1 MLKETSLRFSRIVWI
16 LFNTI
21 INVGNTLLLD
31 EFKCSPRFWQEQFHS
46 RIPIQTLYYSLNQ
59 TSNYLSNFWC
69 CLGFRRHTFM
79 RVLSCLM
86 DHEVKAIT
94 SFWICLKRFAQNTFQ
109 QVVLLPKCTNQQALL
124 PPRCTN
130 QQVLLPQ
137 TMH

>member
-46 RIPIQTLYYSLNQ
+46 RIPIQTLYCSLNQ
-59 TSNYLSNFWC
+59 TSNYLSNIWC
-69 CLGFRRHTFM
+69 CLGFRRHTFI

-94 SFWICLKRFAQNTFQ
+94 SFWICLKRFAQIYFSTSSFA
-109 QVVLLPKCTNQQALL
+109 PKMNLSTSIIALK
-124 PPRCTN
+124 CTN
-130 QQVLLPQ
+130 QQVLLSQ